1 MVPEDRTVVRQCS
14 LGQSIAAQHGMKL
27 EIAECKVETMLG
39 SNIEGSRH
47 MMILR
52 ALYTELSLLV
62 NMYLGHLNGCQSF
75 FP

>member
-1 MVPEDRTVVRQCS
+1 MPEDRLVVRQRS
-14 LGQSIAAQHGMKL
+14 FGRSIAAQHGMKL
-27 EIAECKVETMLG
+27 EIAECKVETRFG

-62 NMYLGHLNGCQSF
+62 NMYLGHLNGCQPSF
-75 FP
+75 P